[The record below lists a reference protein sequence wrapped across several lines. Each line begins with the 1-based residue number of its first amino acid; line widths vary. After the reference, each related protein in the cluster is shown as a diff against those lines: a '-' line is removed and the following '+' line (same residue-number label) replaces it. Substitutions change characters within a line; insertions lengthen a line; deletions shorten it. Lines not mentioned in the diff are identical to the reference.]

1 MQTDARRKIE
11 WVSKA
16 DLFSVQMISNAAL
29 KALLLPYLS
38 GWVKAHLQDTAHGTC
53 GDNCTELPVL
63 SCPTLGKPH
72 LSDMQSEDEAPSQF
86 QSARI
91 PKSCAFVW
99 RYFIFKFYFLIFWSL
114 LTPAICLLAAWT
126 WGWDRVFVCVCV
138 MVLVGLD
145 ILAKYNQN
153 NFSKIPFWLIW

>member
-16 DLFSVQMISNAAL
+16 DLFFVQVISNAAL
-29 KALLLPYLS
+29 KALLLPYLR

-53 GDNCTELPVL
+53 GINCTELPVL

-72 LSDMQSEDEAPSQF
+72 LSDTKSEDEAPSRF
-86 QSARI
+86 QSACI
-91 PKSCAFVW
+91 FVW
-99 RYFIFKFYFLIFWSL
+99 RYFILKFYFLIFWSL
-114 LTPAICLLAAWT
+114 CLLAAWI
-126 WGWDRVFVCVCV
+126 WSWDRVFVCVCIT
-138 MVLVGLD
+138 VLGGLD

-153 NFSKIPFWLIW
+153 NFPKILFWLIWNIRGFWF